1 MGWVATHL
9 VPYCIVRGHQIG
21 AAVAALGA
29 SVMRDAIGSYRSAF
43 MASGAAF
50 LITSVLVSRIARG
63 PALAL
68 AE

>member
-29 SVMRDAIGSYRSAF
+29 SVMRDAIGSYLSAF
-43 MASGAAF
+43 IASGAAF
-50 LITSVLVSRIARG
+50 LITSVLV
-63 PALAL
+63 
-68 AE
+68 